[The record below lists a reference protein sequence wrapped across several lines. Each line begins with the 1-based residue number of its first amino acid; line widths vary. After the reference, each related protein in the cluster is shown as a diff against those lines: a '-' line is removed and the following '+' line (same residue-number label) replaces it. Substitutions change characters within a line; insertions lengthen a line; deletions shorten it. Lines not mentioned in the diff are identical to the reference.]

1 LKEKLSKSEPEFYIT
16 VMGHKHVKTE
26 HLRPRAQKKIV
37 SKLKSFEK
45 DYEQCDFEVLF
56 IPDII
61 IIPKNIELK
70 RITILY
76 SDEMVKNMI
85 INPVIAIALRGINN
99 FFMLN
104 LPNF

>member
-1 LKEKLSKSEPEFYIT
+1 MK
-16 VMGHKHVKTE
+16 
-26 HLRPRAQKKIV
+26 RAQKKFV

-61 IIPKNIELK
+61 AIPKNIELK

-76 SDEMVKNMI
+76 SDEIVKNMI
-85 INPVIAIALRGINN
+85 INPAIAITLRNQ
-99 FFMLN
+99 
-104 LPNF
+104 